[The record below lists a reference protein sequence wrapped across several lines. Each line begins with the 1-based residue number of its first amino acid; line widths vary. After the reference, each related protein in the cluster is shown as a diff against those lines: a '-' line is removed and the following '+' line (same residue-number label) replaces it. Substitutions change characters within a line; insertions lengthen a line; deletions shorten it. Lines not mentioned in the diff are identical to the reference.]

1 MVFEPAPELNRTCGL
16 LFGSWWK
23 KQNGIDGTEGLRWFP
38 QAWCFFGWIPVI
50 NICIYI
56 YSIHVYIICMYIY
69 IFFPLVIFVF
79 LVYGPVFGWLKPNI
93 CKTSSQART
102 HVFAQHTINRCW
114 PTQAGISCRQIPFL
128 CGVEHTHQS
137 QVLLGKYPYLG
148 GSVQIFAGQKKVK
161 PVCFC
166 WL

>member
-1 MVFEPAPELNRTCGL
+1 MWGYRMWGSLGRFSKQGILCSNTHLNSTGHVVCYLAADG
-16 LFGSWWK
+16 K

-56 YSIHVYIICMYIY
+56 VYMYISYVCMYIY
-69 IFFPLVIFVF
+69 IYIYIPLVIVVF

-102 HVFAQHTINRCW
+102 HVFAQHTINRC
-114 PTQAGISCRQIPFL
+114 
-128 CGVEHTHQS
+128 
-137 QVLLGKYPYLG
+137 
-148 GSVQIFAGQKKVK
+148 
-161 PVCFC
+161 
-166 WL
+166 